1 MTMMTTTTLEGWD
14 ARISQVPSLVK
25 GPLFCPVFARIPGP
39 LVLPGSVVFDQ
50 ELTLGQE
57 PRRFGVSRSADRASQ
72 MLKFGCFLQAAC
84 CKD

>member
-39 LVLPGSVVFDQ
+39 LVLPGSVVFGQ
-50 ELTLGQE
+50 ELTLWDRSHDGLGFPGQPIE
-57 PRRFGVSRSADRASQ
+57 RAR
-72 MLKFGCFLQAAC
+72 C
-84 CKD
+84 